1 MEGENMYYL
10 IKEILTPCSE
20 NEILEG
26 DAQYVVVL
34 TTLQWQQQ
42 KERFDMQIDM
52 EMDTPQETKA
62 VVNMDSLTGTLSIPD
77 RNDIG
82 GQRHSFSFALDE
94 KGVVWVDDS
103 GYVLEMLRK
112 MSRTKKWR
120 LPGLERFLYD
130 LLEMTIGDDLT
141 LLEKSEHRL
150 NMIEE
155 SILRDQVK
163 TYPKEMNDIR
173 GDLLDLRVHY
183 EQLIDL
189 GQELEENEN
198 GFFKEENLRYGDIP
212 RIEGVNDT
220 LAQLQSRGYRMA
232 VASSS
237 TQDYIELCTDRAG
250 IAHFFDVRFSA
261 ERVKNTKPAPDVFLA
276 AAEKMGAAPE
286 DCVVVEDSTNGT
298 LAAKAAG
305 MRCIGFANPDSPGQC
320 LDAADLR
327 IDRFAQL
334 LDVL

>member
-1 MEGENMYYL
+1 MYYL
-10 IKEILTPCSE
+10 IKEVLTPCSE
-20 NEILEG
+20 KEIHAG

-34 TTLQWQQQ
+34 TTQQWQQQ
-42 KERFDMQIDM
+42 KERFDMLIDM
-52 EMDTPQETKA
+52 EMDEPQETKA

-94 KGVVWVDDS
+94 KGVVLVDDS

-112 MSRTKKWR
+112 LSRAKKWR
-120 LPGLERFLYD
+120 LPSLERFLYD

-198 GFFKEENLRYGDIP
+198 GFFKEENLRYFHLFTERVVRLRDI
-212 RIEGVNDT
+212 VNGQREYVM
-220 LAQLQSRGYRMA
+220 QLRDLMQS
-232 VASSS
+232 
-237 TQDYIELCTDRAG
+237 QL
-250 IAHFFDVRFSA
+250 DVRQNRIMTVLTVVTSI
-261 ERVKNTKPAPDVFLA
+261 FLPLTLIA
-276 AAEKMGAAPE
+276 GWYGMNFRYMPE
-286 DCVVVEDSTNGT
+286 LEW
-298 LAAKAAG
+298 
-305 MRCIGFANPDSPGQC
+305 R
-320 LDAADLR
+320 
-327 IDRFAQL
+327 
-334 LDVL
+334 

>member
-1 MEGENMYYL
+1 MYYL
-10 IKEILTPCSE
+10 IKEVLTPCSE
-20 NEILEG
+20 KEIHAG

-34 TTLQWQQQ
+34 TTQQWQQQ
-42 KERFDMQIDM
+42 KERFDMLIDM
-52 EMDTPQETKA
+52 EMDAPQETKA

-198 GFFKEENLRYGDIP
+198 GFFKEENLRYFHLFTERVVRLRDI
-212 RIEGVNDT
+212 VNGQREYVM
-220 LAQLQSRGYRMA
+220 QLRDLMQS
-232 VASSS
+232 
-237 TQDYIELCTDRAG
+237 QL
-250 IAHFFDVRFSA
+250 DVRQNRIMTVLTVVTSI
-261 ERVKNTKPAPDVFLA
+261 FLPLTLIA
-276 AAEKMGAAPE
+276 GWYGMNFRYMPE
-286 DCVVVEDSTNGT
+286 LEWRYSYPVVIVVSILIVVV
-298 LAAKAAG
+298 
-305 MRCIGFANPDSPGQC
+305 C
-320 LDAADLR
+320 LVWFKR
-327 IDRFAQL
+327 KKWM
-334 LDVL
+334 